1 MLRRFLIGGAVV
13 LSFVLTAA
21 VLAYHYRGLPPLV
34 PLMVSP
40 GGQITRVAPKS
51 PLAVFR
57 LWLMGVDAELLCV
70 TFYRA
75 VRRNPDGAPP
85 VVRSAVELTMFL
97 IAVKWVGTVFTFL
110 DQALGSKRLHGAYV
124 ATSLLVVIADT
135 RISGSR
141 IVAGFCR
148 WHCASAS
155 TPSWQRS
162 HRGYSV
168 REVTAFARSAK
179 ANPRMGPWGRLS
191 ADGVDGTGRWTAR
204 FARGVGFRLIAAS
217 PRFVDGSVEQ
227 ASLPAPDGRPRPAV
241 GSNARRLSRLVTN
254 RSA

>member
-21 VLAYHYRGLPPLV
+21 VLACHYRGLPPLV

-110 DQALGSKRLHGAYV
+110 DQAMGSKRLHGAYV
-124 ATSLLVVIADT
+124 ATSLLAVIAL
-135 RISGSR
+135 
-141 IVAGFCR
+141 VAGL
-148 WHCASAS
+148 
-155 TPSWQRS
+155 
-162 HRGYSV
+162 
-168 REVTAFARSAK
+168 VTI
-179 ANPRMGPWGRLS
+179 L
-191 ADGVDGTGRWTAR
+191 VH
-204 FARGVGFRLIAAS
+204 
-217 PRFVDGSVEQ
+217 
-227 ASLPAPDGRPRPAV
+227 
-241 GSNARRLSRLVTN
+241 ARRAGTPLRYEDLRFSN
-254 RSA
+254 RGWLLPLALCIGVYAILAAFPS